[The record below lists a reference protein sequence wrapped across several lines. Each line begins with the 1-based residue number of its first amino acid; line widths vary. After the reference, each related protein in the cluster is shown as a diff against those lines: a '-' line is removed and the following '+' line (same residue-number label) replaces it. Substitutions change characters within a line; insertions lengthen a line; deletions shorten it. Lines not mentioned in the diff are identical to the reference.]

1 MGKGLRERVTKAK
14 GQDSDRNTA
23 ADIAEAAEVGD
34 DDDDDGKSEDGES
47 VHEDQ
52 DGEGGGGQ
60 RTQLQKRRQTRSFLL
75 YNRSSEE
82 GRVRHYPYSH
92 V

>member
-34 DDDDDGKSEDGES
+34 DDDDDGKSEDGEAES
-47 VHEDQ
+47 DTTLIAMCKV
-52 DGEGGGGQ
+52 GGHADNN
-60 RTQLQKRRQTRSFLL
+60 KS
-75 YNRSSEE
+75 
-82 GRVRHYPYSH
+82 P
-92 V
+92 